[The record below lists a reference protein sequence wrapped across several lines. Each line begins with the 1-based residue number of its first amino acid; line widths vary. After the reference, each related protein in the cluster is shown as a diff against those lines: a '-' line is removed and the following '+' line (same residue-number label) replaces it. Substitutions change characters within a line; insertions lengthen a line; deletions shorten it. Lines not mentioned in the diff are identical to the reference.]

1 MLKATK
7 LLLTIIFIYAS
18 AFHVLGQSANYS
30 GTWNLNFEKSK
41 LEHIPSGLTGSIYI
55 IKHDG
60 AKFSLTRYHI
70 YDGKRKKIHLKMYSD
85 SETRRVK
92 ILFHG
97 KLEQQV
103 NSLLATFW
111 GKNFRYIVNCK
122 FGNTEN
128 ELVAYETFTGKPQ
141 NHRNIWVF
149 DKEVS
154 K

>member
-1 MLKATK
+1 MSKATK

-60 AKFSLTRYHI
+60 AKFSLTRHNI
-70 YDGKRKKIHLKMYSD
+70 YNGKRKKIHLKMYSD

-128 ELVAYETFTGKPQ
+128 ELVADETFTGKPQ